1 MFTTISE
8 YSKLSY
14 LSVSRGQNSVITLVL
29 LFLLSLSLMHM
40 AFIYSDYLSVEHRP
54 VYAVMWTLSGGAVTT
69 VVFLSVYELGLL
81 YRGVGGTTAS
91 IAAFLITVGLQS
103 GSAILDAH
111 IR

>member
-1 MFTTISE
+1 MTISE
-8 YSKLSY
+8 YSKLLY

-81 YRGVGGTTAS
+81 YRGLGWEVRQRVS
-91 IAAFLITVGLQS
+91 RRS
-103 GSAILDAH
+103 
-111 IR
+111 